1 VSLRRALAIL
11 MAGAALAACLGV
23 AIVAAVFALHA
34 LLEPWLGAVGATAA
48 VVALVAVL
56 IAVGAVIAQLVLRPR
71 RSALAGPPASA
82 LVDRALV
89 FVRDRPVVAMVGA
102 VGVGV
107 VVVAQPLLVA
117 RITRAFLDRRRGED
131 RWST

>member
-1 VSLRRALAIL
+1 MSLRRALAIL

-23 AIVAAVFALHA
+23 AIVAVVFALHA

-48 VVALVAVL
+48 VFALVAVL
-56 IAVGAVIAQLVLRPR
+56 IAAGAVIAQLVLRPR
-71 RSALAGPPASA
+71 QPAPVGPPASA

-117 RITRAFLDRRRGED
+117 RITRAFLARRSGED
-131 RWST
+131 